1 MTWLS
6 EENMGYRDGI
16 CFLHNHEKSSSN
28 PQDSFNNQVFWGP
41 VFSLCI
47 WKGRGKR
54 IFIHT
59 HQLINRLSDTPCL
72 NIKEIKAIVGSSW
85 EVQTHLRSTSGSRWR
100 YSHTHAHSYLCTD
113 ITNNRTEF
121 IAHVLRE
128 YKLLDLMDSFIPQI
142 QCKLK
147 LSLMLWNHSHRNWVM
162 STNLSQVEAKAGKL
176 HYQRLDISLSTD
188 WSNTL
193 LVLLRLEWKR

>member
-1 MTWLS
+1 MPLWKAV
-6 EENMGYRDGI
+6 EKYR
-16 CFLHNHEKSSSN
+16 H
-28 PQDSFNNQVFWGP
+28 
-41 VFSLCI
+41 I
-47 WKGRGKR
+47 WDPLLVPDEGTHMC
-54 IFIHT
+54 IHT
-59 HQLINRLSDTPCL
+59 HS
-72 NIKEIKAIVGSSW
+72 
-85 EVQTHLRSTSGSRWR
+85 HL
-100 YSHTHAHSYLCTD
+100 HLCTD

-128 YKLLDLMDSFIPQI
+128 YKLLDLKDSFIHQI

-176 HYQRLDISLSTD
+176 HYQRLGISLSTD